1 MSTDT
6 TNTPTL
12 TDAQV
17 REQWVHSMLHSVGRT
32 REDIEATYDAWMAE
46 HDARVRQAV
55 IEEPPTLDQC
65 VTVLNTVSVPLGDPP
80 TKGYWAMGA
89 IRRCRDVLIAVRRDQ
104 GKQGKR

>member
-1 MSTDT
+1 MS
-6 TNTPTL
+6 TNTPEIPAL
-12 TDAQV
+12 TDAQM
-17 REQWVHSMLHSVGRT
+17 REQWVESMFRAVPRS

-55 IEEPPTLDQC
+55 MEEPPTLDQC

-89 IRRCRDVLIAVRRDQ
+89 IRRCRDVLVAVRREE
-104 GKQGKR
+104 GKR

>member
-1 MSTDT
+1 MST
-6 TNTPTL
+6 NAPTIPVL

-80 TKGYWAMGA
+80 TKGFWAMGA

-104 GKQGKR
+104 EKQGKR

>member
-1 MSTDT
+1 MS
-6 TNTPTL
+6 TNTPEIPAL
-12 TDAQV
+12 TDAQM
-17 REQWVHSMLHSVGRT
+17 REQWVESMLRAVPRS

-55 IEEPPTLDQC
+55 MEEPPTLDQC

-89 IRRCRDVLIAVRRDQ
+89 IRRCRDVLVAVRREE
-104 GKQGKR
+104 GKR

>member
-17 REQWVHSMLHSVGRT
+17 REQWVHSMSHAVPRS

-55 IEEPPTLDQC
+55 IE
-65 VTVLNTVSVPLGDPP
+65 
-80 TKGYWAMGA
+80 
-89 IRRCRDVLIAVRRDQ
+89 
-104 GKQGKR
+104 